1 MDLNLRGRSVLVT
14 GASGG
19 IGQAIARVYAAEG
32 AKVALTYHTGAERAE
47 KLAEELT
54 RSGAAD
60 VMTVRYSLEDPAT
73 VAAAVAALER
83 WDGPDVLVANAVRW
97 GTRRALGQRLWE
109 VPEHDWE
116 PVIGH
121 NVAPTLRT
129 VQLAVRGMAARR
141 FGRVVLISSHVAL
154 NGHPGQEF
162 YGAAKAALHGFCRS
176 LAWEAGGEG
185 VLANVVCP
193 GLTLTERARTGLP
206 DHVREAEAARTPTGR
221 LSSPEDVARTVAFL
235 GSPANGNITGQLLTV
250 AGGR

>member
-14 GASGG
+14 GATGG

-32 AKVALTYHTGAERAE
+32 ARVALTYHTGRERAE
-47 KLAEELT
+47 KLAGSLAEG
-54 RSGAAD
+54 GAAE
-60 VMTVRYSLEDPAT
+60 VMTVRYALEDPSSVT
-73 VAAAVAALER
+73 SAVAALER
-83 WDGPDVLVANAVRW
+83 WNGPDVLIANAVRW
-97 GTRRALGQRLWE
+97 GARRAPGQRLWE
-109 VPEHDWE
+109 VPPEQWE

-121 NVAPTLRT
+121 NLAPTLRT
-129 VQLAVRGMAARR
+129 VQLAVQGMAARR
-141 FGRVVLISSHVAL
+141 FGRIVLVSSHVAL

-176 LAWEAGGEG
+176 LAWEAGAEG

-206 DHVREAEAARTPTGR
+206 EHIRQAETARTPTGR
-221 LSSPEDVARTVAFL
+221 LSSPEDVASAVAFL